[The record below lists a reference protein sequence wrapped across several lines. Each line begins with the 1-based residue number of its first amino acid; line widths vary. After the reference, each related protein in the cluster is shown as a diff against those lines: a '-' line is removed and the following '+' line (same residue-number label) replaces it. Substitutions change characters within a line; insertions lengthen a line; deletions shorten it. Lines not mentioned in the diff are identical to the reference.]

1 MKKTNIPNGFPF
13 SGQTCFLDGSTNLN
27 DYLHGGFD
35 NELRDS
41 QASIVLG
48 KLIKK
53 YGIPH
58 CGRNRATFMSKKFVI
73 KFPLND
79 DGENNNSVEAMFF
92 SENTAKGKLLII
104 AGFTCILQERLRV
117 LNNDESSFEL
127 PQWVSNIDSKQVG
140 YDLDGNIKAYD
151 FADDISKLQI
161 NKYKCR

>member
-1 MKKTNIPNGFPF
+1 M
-13 SGQTCFLDGSTNLN
+13 
-27 DYLHGGFD
+27 
-35 NELRDS
+35 RDS

-79 DGENNNSVEAMFF
+79 DGEKNNSVEAMFF

-104 AGFTCILQERLRV
+104 NDFTCILQEKLLI
-117 LNNDESSFEL
+117 LNNEDNGFEL
-127 PQWVSNIDSKQVG
+127 PQWVKSIDSKQVG
-140 YDLDGNIKAYD
+140 YD
-151 FADDISKLQI
+151 FADDINKLQFNQWQFRFYLKNYFLFNFGATASICSII
-161 NKYKCR
+161 N